1 VYPQYR
7 FMKHIITSIIGLFIV
22 LSVYSQNITIDTLKS
37 NSSYEKAYKSAIGV
51 KMYPSA
57 VTYKQFIRTNK
68 AVEAL
73 GYFSLDGFRATIL
86 YETYAPIEGN
96 ENLSWYVGYGGHLGI
111 WSETWKKN
119 NPDHTAGIAVG
130 VDGILGLD
138 YKVKNIPLNIS
149 VDWQPSF
156 NFVGSSYFE
165 SGWAGIGI
173 RYTF

>member
-37 NSSYEKAYKSAIGV
+37 NSSYEKAYHSAIGV

-68 AVEAL
+68 AVEAI
-73 GYFSLDGFRATIL
+73 GYISLDGFRATVL
-86 YETYAPIEGN
+86 NEKYAPIEGN
-96 ENLSWYVGYGGHLGI
+96 ENLSWYTGYGGHLGI
-111 WSETWKKN
+111 WSERYKIN
-119 NPDHTAGIAVG
+119 HPDHPAGIAVG

-138 YKVKNIPLNIS
+138 YKVKNVPLNIS

-156 NFVGSSYFE
+156 NFVGLTYFE
-165 SGWAGIGI
+165 SGWAGIGV

>member
-1 VYPQYR
+1 
-7 FMKHIITSIIGLFIV
+7 M
-22 LSVYSQNITIDTLKS
+22 
-37 NSSYEKAYKSAIGV
+37 
-51 KMYPSA
+51 
-57 VTYKQFIRTNK
+57 
-68 AVEAL
+68 EAL

-138 YKVKNIPLNIS
+138 YKVKSIPLNIS

-165 SGWAGIGI
+165 SGWAGIGV